1 LLEFRLLF
9 QDERRRRN
17 ILVKSVIKSLRLSI
31 RETDVMVWYKNETVI
46 GVIFSE
52 LHQEN
57 PGVNRIRERV
67 NAALWAVLKPEQIA
81 AIAMSVHVYPHGDL
95 GVPGFSGDDRLYP
108 GHNRQS
114 SVSLLKRLIDI
125 LRVRAPVDVE
135 RMSIAGGPTAA
146 AGQAYERG
154 AVEPLAEP
162 GRSG

>member
-1 LLEFRLLF
+1 MFPQLASTLLDEEAFAVVLRFERKRTDRSRRPFLLLLLEFRLLF

-31 RETDVMVWYKNETVI
+31 RETDVMGWYKNETVI

-67 NAALWAVLKPEQIA
+67 NAALRALLKPEQIA

-95 GVPGFSGDDRLYP
+95 GVPGF
-108 GHNRQS
+108 
-114 SVSLLKRLIDI
+114 
-125 LRVRAPVDVE
+125 RAMTDSTPVT
-135 RMSIAGGPTAA
+135 I
-146 AGQAYERG
+146 
-154 AVEPLAEP
+154 
-162 GRSG
+162 GRAR